1 MDMANQ
7 MSNWEPLTMRDA
19 MERFF
24 DEGFMPPM
32 RGRLGRWMREREGGV
47 YRLPVDAYTTEDA
60 VVIEA
65 AIPGVDP
72 DKVDITVDGDVVT
85 ISAEIPSSPTEGRTY
100 AISERFSGTLRRSL
114 NLNVPVEAGK
124 AEASFENGVLTLRLP
139 KSEEIKP
146 KKITVQSK

>member
-1 MDMANQ
+1 MANQ
-7 MSNWEPLTMRDA
+7 MTNWEPLTLRDA
-19 MERFF
+19 MDRLF

-32 RGRLGRWMREREGGV
+32 RGRLGRWSREREDAV
-47 YRLPVDAYTTEDA
+47 YRLPVDAYTTDDA

-85 ISAEIPSSPTEGRTY
+85 ISAEIPSSPTEGRNY
-100 AISERFSGTLRRSL
+100 AISERFCGTLRRSL
-114 NLNVPVEAGK
+114 NLNVPVEASK